1 MFVSDNL
8 KKIFEENNGQD
19 LLYIILRYMENNG
32 HASNKFIQMLNLSSN
47 GYGIFI
53 SEYMGFSLDMDWD
66 YPDQFD
72 KVFFFMGDMNG
83 NESSSIPFDT
93 YIELIKALSI
103 SYIMENPTKKEEI
116 NFYLNKIINRYARF
130 IDKSNST

>member
-19 LLYIILRYMENNG
+19 LLYIILRYMENND
-32 HASNKFIQMLNLSSN
+32 HASNKFIQMLGLSSN

-66 YPDQFD
+66 YPEQFD
-72 KVFFFMGDMNG
+72 KV
-83 NESSSIPFDT
+83 
-93 YIELIKALSI
+93 LSI
-103 SYIMENPTKKEEI
+103 SYIMENPTKKRRHK
-116 NFYLNKIINRYARF
+116 FLSK
-130 IDKSNST
+130 

>member
-32 HASNKFIQMLNLSSN
+32 HASNKFIQMLDLSSN

-72 KVFFFMGDMNG
+72 KVFCFMGDMNG
-83 NESSSIPFDT
+83 NESSSITFDT
-93 YIELIKALSI
+93 YIKLIKALSI
-103 SYIMENPTKKEEI
+103 SYIIENTTKKEDI

-130 IDKSNST
+130 IDK

>member
-19 LLYIILRYMENNG
+19 LLYIILRYMENND
-32 HASNKFIQMLNLSSN
+32 HASNKFIQMLGLSSN

-66 YPDQFD
+66 YPEQFD
-72 KVFFFMGDMNG
+72 KVFCFMGDMNG
-83 NESSSIPFDT
+83 NESSSITFDT
-93 YIELIKALSI
+93 YIKLIKALSI
-103 SYIMENPTKKEEI
+103 SYIMENTTKKEDI

>member
-19 LLYIILRYMENNG
+19 LLYLILRYMENNG
-32 HASNKFIQMLNLSSN
+32 HASNKFIKMLDLSSN

-72 KVFFFMGDMNG
+72 KVFFFMGDMNE
-83 NESSSIPFDT
+83 NESSSMTFDT
-93 YIELIKALSI
+93 YIKLIKALSI
-103 SYIMENPTKKEEI
+103 SYIMENPTKEETI

>member
-19 LLYIILRYMENNG
+19 LLYIILRYMENND
-32 HASNKFIQMLNLSSN
+32 HASNKFIQMLGLSSN

-66 YPDQFD
+66 YPEQFD
-72 KVFFFMGDMNG
+72 KVFCFMGDMNG
-83 NESSSIPFDT
+83 NESSSITFDT
-93 YIELIKALSI
+93 YIKLIKALSI
-103 SYIMENPTKKEEI
+103 SYIMENPTKKEDI

>member
-19 LLYIILRYMENNG
+19 LLYIILRYMENND
-32 HASNKFIQMLNLSSN
+32 HASNKFIQMLGLSSN

-72 KVFFFMGDMNG
+72 KVFFFMGDMNE
-83 NESSSIPFDT
+83 NESSSMTFDT
-93 YIELIKALSI
+93 YIKLIKALSI
-103 SYIMENPTKKEEI
+103 SYIMENPTKKETI

>member
-32 HASNKFIQMLNLSSN
+32 HVSNKFIKMLDLSSN

-53 SEYMGFSLDMDWD
+53 SEYNI
-66 YPDQFD
+66 Q
-72 KVFFFMGDMNG
+72 
-83 NESSSIPFDT
+83 
-93 YIELIKALSI
+93 
-103 SYIMENPTKKEEI
+103 
-116 NFYLNKIINRYARF
+116 
-130 IDKSNST
+130 